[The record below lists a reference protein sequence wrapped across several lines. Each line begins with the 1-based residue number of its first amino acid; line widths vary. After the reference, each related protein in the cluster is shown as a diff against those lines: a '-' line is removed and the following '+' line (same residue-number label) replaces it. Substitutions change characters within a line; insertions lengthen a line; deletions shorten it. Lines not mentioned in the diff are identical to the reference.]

1 MTVCPGPTAA
11 LMAALLLL
19 AACSGGEPA
28 SKTPAEVEAAKAAAT
43 AKAEVVKGPNGGRM
57 LVDGDFA
64 IEMTIFETNQ
74 EPQFRAFA
82 TLDGEPVDPKA
93 VELAVTL
100 KRLGGKVDAFKFT
113 PGDGYLAGNGV
124 VTEPHSFDVE
134 VVAVHAGKR
143 HSWTYENH
151 EGRTRIAA
159 DAAREGGIAVERAGP
174 VTLDDSRELL
184 GTVELAPSARSLVR
198 ARFPGKVMA
207 VAKQVG
213 DRVRAGEV
221 LARVESNESLQVYSV
236 IAPVSGTIF
245 ERATNVGDVA
255 GSEPLF
261 VIADPAKTTVVFNIF
276 PRDLEVIRGG
286 QQVVITTLDGAP
298 VGSGRLSAFLP
309 DGNRAAGT
317 ALVRADLPNPTG
329 QWRPGMALKGR
340 VIIGGVQVPL
350 AVRTDAIQPFRD
362 FQVVFAQVGDE
373 YEVRMLELGR
383 KAGDFTE
390 VLGGLDPGTSYVSK
404 GSFLVRADV
413 EKSGASHDH

>member
-1 MTVCPGPTAA
+1 MTVRAG

-28 SKTPAEVEAAKAAAT
+28 KSPAEIESAEAAAT

-57 LVDGDFA
+57 LVNDDFA
-64 IEMTIFETNQ
+64 IEMLIYEIKQ
-74 EPQFRAFA
+74 EPRFRAFV
-82 TLDGEPVDPKA
+82 TLDGEPVDPRA
-93 VELAVTL
+93 IELAVTL
-100 KRLGGKVDAFKFT
+100 KRLGGKVEAFKFT

-134 VVAVHAGKR
+134 IVAVHAGKR
-143 HSWTYENH
+143 HVWTYENH

-159 DAAREGGIAVERAGP
+159 DVAREGGIAVERAGP
-174 VTLDDSRELL
+174 VSLDDSRDLL
-184 GTVELAPSARSLVR
+184 GTVELAPNARSQVR

-207 VAKQVG
+207 VTKQVG

-236 IAPVSGTIF
+236 IAPISGTIF

-255 GSEPLF
+255 GSDPLF
-261 VIADPAKTTVVFNIF
+261 IIADPAKTTVVFNIF

-309 DGNRAAGT
+309 EGNRAAGT

-329 QWRPGMALKGR
+329 QWRSGMALKGR

-350 AVRTDAIQPFRD
+350 AVRTEAIQPFRD
-362 FQVVFAQVGDE
+362 FQVVFAQVGD
-373 YEVRMLELGR
+373 
-383 KAGDFTE
+383 
-390 VLGGLDPGTSYVSK
+390 
-404 GSFLVRADV
+404 
-413 EKSGASHDH
+413 